1 MTDTNKC
8 GLSARIL
15 IILLAAGFCIMLFAS
30 LKARFQNPHLTVA
43 ARPQQGMPAG
53 EAGEDAQTVGKL
65 MRQVAENPQD
75 LGALIHLIEHLVT
88 AQNWDAAET
97 FAQRAVTMDVGNSK
111 PLYLLG
117 IIQHSQGRHKEAAE
131 ALEKVLKI
139 KDEASVRYSLGV
151 LYIYFL
157 EDPKR
162 GAEHLRAGLNDA
174 TASAELKAA
183 IKQELEKNPVPEEA
197 APAPAK
203 TDAKPDAKPD
213 AKADGKADK
222 KTDKKADKKAAK

>member
-8 GLSARIL
+8 GFSARIL
-15 IILLAAGFCIMLFAS
+15 IILLAAALTIMLFAS
-30 LKARFQNPHLTVA
+30 LKARIQNPHLTVA
-43 ARPQQGMPAG
+43 ARPQQGMAGG

-75 LGALIHLIEHLVT
+75 IGALIMIEHLVS

-131 ALEKVLKI
+131 ALERVVRI
-139 KDEASVRYSLGV
+139 KDEASARYSLGV

-162 GAEHLRAGLNDA
+162 GVEHLRAGLNAA
-174 TASAELKAA
+174 TASAELKAV
-183 IKQELEKNPVPEEA
+183 IQEELEKTPVPEEA
-197 APAPAK
+197 QPAPAK
-203 TDAKPDAKPD
+203 TDAKAAGKPADA
-213 AKADGKADK
+213 KADK
-222 KTDKKADKKAAK
+222 KTDKKAAK

>member
-8 GLSARIL
+8 GFSSRIL
-15 IILLAAGFCIMLFAS
+15 IILLAAAFCTMLVTS

-43 ARPQQGMPAG
+43 ARPQQGMAAG

-97 FAQRAVTMDVGNSK
+97 FAQRAVTMDVSNPK

-117 IIQHSQGRHKEAAE
+117 VIQHNQGRHKEAAE
-131 ALEKVLKI
+131 ALEQVVKI

-162 GAEHLRAGLNDA
+162 GAEHLRAGLTDA
-174 TASAELKAA
+174 TASEELKAA
-183 IKQELEKNPVPEEA
+183 IKQELEKVPAVEEA
-197 APAPAK
+197 QPAA
-203 TDAKPDAKPD
+203 AKPD
-213 AKADGKADK
+213 AKADAKADKKADK
-222 KTDKKADKKAAK
+222 KTDKKAAK

>member
-15 IILLAAGFCIMLFAS
+15 IILLAAAFCLMLFTS

-117 IIQHSQGRHKEAAE
+117 VIQHNQGRHKEAAE
-131 ALEKVLKI
+131 ALERVVKI

-162 GAEHLRAGLNDA
+162 GVEHLRAGLKDT
-174 TASAELKAA
+174 TASEELKVAMQ
-183 IKQELEKNPVPEEA
+183 QEIEKTPVPEEA
-197 APAPAK
+197 QPAPAK
-203 TDAKPDAKPD
+203 AD
-213 AKADGKADK
+213 AKADKKADK
-222 KTDKKADKKAAK
+222 KTDKKAAK

>member
-8 GLSARIL
+8 GFSARIL
-15 IILLAAGFCIMLFAS
+15 IILLAAALTIMLFAS
-30 LKARFQNPHLTVA
+30 LKARIQNPHLTVA
-43 ARPQQGMPAG
+43 ARPQQGMAGG

-75 LGALIHLIEHLVT
+75 IGALIHLIEHLVS

-117 IIQHSQGRHKEAAE
+117 VIQHNQGRHKEAAE
-131 ALEKVLKI
+131 ALERVVKI

-162 GAEHLRAGLNDA
+162 GVEHLRAGLNDA

-183 IKQELEKNPVPEEA
+183 IQQELEKTPMPEEA
-197 APAPAK
+197 QPAPAK
-203 TDAKPDAKPD
+203 TDAKAAGKPADAKV
-213 AKADGKADK
+213 
-222 KTDKKADKKAAK
+222 DKKADKKAAK

>member
-1 MTDTNKC
+1 MTDTKKGN
-8 GLSARIL
+8 LSARIL
-15 IILLAAGFCIMLFAS
+15 IVVLAVALAVMLGAS

-43 ARPQQGMPAG
+43 ARQQQGMPGG

-97 FAQRAVTMDVGNSK
+97 FAQRAVTMDVGNAK

-117 IIQHSQGRHKEAAE
+117 VIQHNQGRHKEAAE
-131 ALEKVLKI
+131 ALERVVKI

-174 TASAELKAA
+174 SASEELKAA
-183 IKQELEKNPVPEEA
+183 IKQELEKNPVAEEA
-197 APAPAK
+197 QPAAAK
-203 TDAKPDAKPD
+203 TDAKPDARAD
-213 AKADGKADK
+213 AKVDK
-222 KTDKKADKKAAK
+222 KSDKKADKKAAK

>member
-1 MTDTNKC
+1 MTDTKKGN
-8 GLSARIL
+8 LSARIL
-15 IILLAAGFCIMLFAS
+15 IIALAVALAVMLGAS

-43 ARPQQGMPAG
+43 ARQQQGMGGG

-97 FAQRAVTMDVGNSK
+97 FAQRAVTMDVSTPK

-117 IIQHSQGRHKEAAE
+117 VIQHNQGRHKEAAE
-131 ALEKVLKI
+131 ALEQVVKI

-162 GAEHLRAGLNDA
+162 GAEHLRAGLTDA
-174 TASAELKAA
+174 TASEELKAA
-183 IKQELEKNPVPEEA
+183 IKQELEKAPAVEEA
-197 APAPAK
+197 QPAAAK
-203 TDAKPDAKPD
+203 AD
-213 AKADGKADK
+213 AKAYKKADK
-222 KTDKKADKKAAK
+222 KTDKKAAKYAALFQHIT

>member
-1 MTDTNKC
+1 MTDTKKGN
-8 GLSARIL
+8 LSSRIL
-15 IILLAAGFCIMLFAS
+15 IIALAVALAVMLGAS

-43 ARPQQGMPAG
+43 ARQQQGMGGG

-75 LGALIHLIEHLVT
+75 LGALIHLIEHLVS

-117 IIQHSQGRHKEAAE
+117 VIQHNQGRHKEAAE
-131 ALEKVLKI
+131 ALERVVKI

-162 GAEHLRAGLNDA
+162 GVEHLRAGLNDA

-183 IKQELEKNPVPEEA
+183 IQQELEKTPMPEEA
-197 APAPAK
+197 QPAPAK
-203 TDAKPDAKPD
+203 TDAK
-213 AKADGKADK
+213 ADKKSDK
-222 KTDKKADKKAAK
+222 KTDKKAAK

>member
-8 GLSARIL
+8 GFSARIL
-15 IILLAAGFCIMLFAS
+15 IILLAAALTIMLFAS
-30 LKARFQNPHLTVA
+30 LKARIQNPHLTVA
-43 ARPQQGMPAG
+43 ARPQQGMAGG

-65 MRQVAENPQD
+65 MREVAENPQN
-75 LGALIHLIEHLVT
+75 LGALVHLIEHLVT

-97 FAQRAVTMDVGNSK
+97 FAQRAVTMDVSNPK

-117 IIQHSQGRHKEAAE
+117 VIQHNQGRNKEAAE
-131 ALEKVLKI
+131 SLERVVKI

-162 GAEHLRAGLNDA
+162 GVEHLRAGLNDA

-183 IKQELEKNPVPEEA
+183 IQQELEKTPMPEEA
-197 APAPAK
+197 QPAPAK
-203 TDAKPDAKPD
+203 TDAKAAGKPADA
-213 AKADGKADK
+213 
-222 KTDKKADKKAAK
+222 KADKKAAK

>member
-8 GLSARIL
+8 GFSARIL
-15 IILLAAGFCIMLFAS
+15 IILLAAAFAIMLFAS
-30 LKARFQNPHLTVA
+30 LKARIQNPHLTVA
-43 ARPQQGMPAG
+43 ARPQQGMAGG

-65 MRQVAENPQD
+65 MREVAENPQN
-75 LGALIHLIEHLVT
+75 LGALVHLIEHLVT

-97 FAQRAVTMDVGNSK
+97 FAQRAVTMDVSNPK

-117 IIQHSQGRHKEAAE
+117 VIQHNQGRNKEAAE
-131 ALEKVLKI
+131 SLERVVKI

-162 GAEHLRAGLNDA
+162 GVEHLRAGLNDA
-174 TASAELKAA
+174 TASAELKAV
-183 IKQELEKNPVPEEA
+183 IQEELEKTPVPEEA
-197 APAPAK
+197 QPAPAK
-203 TDAKPDAKPD
+203 TDAK
-213 AKADGKADK
+213 ADKKSDK
-222 KTDKKADKKAAK
+222 KTDKKAAK

>member
-8 GLSARIL
+8 GFSARIL
-15 IILLAAGFCIMLFAS
+15 IILLAAAFCIMLFAS
-30 LKARFQNPHLTVA
+30 LKARIQNPHLTVA
-43 ARPQQGMPAG
+43 ARPQQGMAG
-53 EAGEDAQTVGKL
+53 SEAGEDAQTVGKL

-75 LGALIHLIEHLVT
+75 IGALIHLIEHLVS

-117 IIQHSQGRHKEAAE
+117 VIQHNQGRHKEAAE
-131 ALEKVLKI
+131 ALERVVKI

-162 GAEHLRAGLNDA
+162 GVEHLRAGLNDA

-183 IKQELEKNPVPEEA
+183 IQQELEKTPMPEEA
-197 APAPAK
+197 QPAPAK
-203 TDAKPDAKPD
+203 TDAKAAGKPAD
-213 AKADGKADK
+213 AKA
-222 KTDKKADKKAAK
+222 DKKADKKAAK

>member
-8 GLSARIL
+8 GFSARIL
-15 IILLAAGFCIMLFAS
+15 IILLAAALTIMLFAS
-30 LKARFQNPHLTVA
+30 LKARIQNPHLTVA
-43 ARPQQGMPAG
+43 ARPQQGMAGG

-75 LGALIHLIEHLVT
+75 IGALIHLIEHLVT

-131 ALEKVLKI
+131 ALERVVKI

-162 GAEHLRAGLNDA
+162 GVEHLRAGLNDA
-174 TASAELKAA
+174 TASAELKAV
-183 IKQELEKNPVPEEA
+183 IQEELEKTPVPEEA
-197 APAPAK
+197 QPAPAK
-203 TDAKPDAKPD
+203 TDAKAAGKPADA
-213 AKADGKADK
+213 KADK
-222 KTDKKADKKAAK
+222 KTDKKAAK

>member
-15 IILLAAGFCIMLFAS
+15 IILLAAAFCIMLFAS

-43 ARPQQGMPAG
+43 ARPQQGMAGG

-97 FAQRAVTMDVGNSK
+97 FAQRAVTMDVSNPK

-131 ALEKVLKI
+131 ALEKVVNI

-162 GAEHLRAGLNDA
+162 GVDHLRAGLKDA
-174 TASAELKAA
+174 TASQELKAA
-183 IKQELEKNPVPEEA
+183 MQQELDKTPVVEEA
-197 APAPAK
+197 QPAAVKPDTKPDTKADGK
-203 TDAKPDAKPD
+203 TDA
-213 AKADGKADK
+213 KADK
-222 KTDKKADKKAAK
+222 KTDKKADRKAAK

>member
-8 GLSARIL
+8 GFSARIL
-15 IILLAAGFCIMLFAS
+15 IILLAAALTIMLFAS
-30 LKARFQNPHLTVA
+30 LKARIQNPHLTVA
-43 ARPQQGMPAG
+43 ARPQQGMAGG

-75 LGALIHLIEHLVT
+75 LGALIHLIEHLVS

-117 IIQHSQGRHKEAAE
+117 VIQHNQGRHKEAAE
-131 ALEKVLKI
+131 ALERVVKI

-162 GAEHLRAGLNDA
+162 GVEHLRAGLNDA

-183 IKQELEKNPVPEEA
+183 IQQELEKTPMPEEA
-197 APAPAK
+197 QPAPAK
-203 TDAKPDAKPD
+203 TDAK
-213 AKADGKADK
+213 ADKKSDK
-222 KTDKKADKKAAK
+222 KTDKKAAK

>member
-8 GLSARIL
+8 GFSARIL
-15 IILLAAGFCIMLFAS
+15 IILLAAAFTIMLFAS
-30 LKARFQNPHLTVA
+30 LKARIQNPHLTVA
-43 ARPQQGMPAG
+43 ARPQQGMAG
-53 EAGEDAQTVGKL
+53 SEAGEDAQTVGKL

-75 LGALIHLIEHLVT
+75 IGALIHLIEHLVS

-117 IIQHSQGRHKEAAE
+117 VIQHNQGRHKEAAE
-131 ALEKVLKI
+131 ALERVVKI

-162 GAEHLRAGLNDA
+162 GVEHLRAGLNDA

-183 IKQELEKNPVPEEA
+183 IQQELEKTPMPEEA
-197 APAPAK
+197 QPAPAK
-203 TDAKPDAKPD
+203 TDAK
-213 AKADGKADK
+213 ADKKSDK
-222 KTDKKADKKAAK
+222 KTDKKAAK

>member
-1 MTDTNKC
+1 MTDTKKGNI
-8 GLSARIL
+8 SARIL
-15 IILLAAGFCIMLFAS
+15 IIALAVALAVMLGAS

-43 ARPQQGMPAG
+43 ARQQQGMGGG

-97 FAQRAVTMDVGNSK
+97 FAQRAVTMDVSNPK

-117 IIQHSQGRHKEAAE
+117 VIQHNQGRHKEAAE
-131 ALEKVLKI
+131 ALEQVVKI

-157 EDPKR
+157 EDPKH
-162 GAEHLRAGLNDA
+162 GAEHLRAGLTDA
-174 TASAELKAA
+174 TASEELKAA
-183 IKQELEKNPVPEEA
+183 IKQELEKVPAVEEA
-197 APAPAK
+197 QPAAV
-203 TDAKPDAKPD
+203 KPD
-213 AKADGKADK
+213 AKADAKADKKADK
-222 KTDKKADKKAAK
+222 KTDKKAAK

>member
-8 GLSARIL
+8 GFSARIL
-15 IILLAAGFCIMLFAS
+15 IILLAAAFCIMLFAS
-30 LKARFQNPHLTVA
+30 LKARIQNPHLTVA
-43 ARPQQGMPAG
+43 ARPQQGMAG
-53 EAGEDAQTVGKL
+53 SEAGEDAQTVGKL

-75 LGALIHLIEHLVT
+75 IGALIHLIEHLVS

-117 IIQHSQGRHKEAAE
+117 VIQHNQGRHKEAAE
-131 ALEKVLKI
+131 ALERVVKI

-162 GAEHLRAGLNDA
+162 GVEHLLAGLKD
-174 TASAELKAA
+174 TAASKELMAA
-183 IKQELEKNPVPEEA
+183 MQQEIEKTPVPE
-197 APAPAK
+197 
-203 TDAKPDAKPD
+203 
-213 AKADGKADK
+213 
-222 KTDKKADKKAAK
+222 

>member
-8 GLSARIL
+8 GFSTRIL
-15 IILLAAGFCIMLFAS
+15 IILLAAALTIMLFAS
-30 LKARFQNPHLTVA
+30 LKARIQNPHLTVA
-43 ARPQQGMPAG
+43 ARPQQGMAGG

-75 LGALIHLIEHLVT
+75 IGALIHLIEHLVS

-117 IIQHSQGRHKEAAE
+117 VIQHNQGRHKEAAE
-131 ALEKVLKI
+131 ALERVVKI

-162 GAEHLRAGLNDA
+162 GVEHLRAGLNDA

-183 IKQELEKNPVPEEA
+183 IQQELEKTPMPEEA
-197 APAPAK
+197 QPAPAK
-203 TDAKPDAKPD
+203 TDAKAAGKPADA
-213 AKADGKADK
+213 
-222 KTDKKADKKAAK
+222 KADKKAAK

>member
-1 MTDTNKC
+1 MTDTKKNN
-8 GLSARIL
+8 LSARIL
-15 IILLAAGFCIMLFAS
+15 IILLAVALVLMLGVS

-43 ARPQQGMPAG
+43 ARQQSMPSG
-53 EAGEDAQTVGKL
+53 EGGEGAETVGKL

-97 FAQRAVTMDVGNSK
+97 FAQRAVTMDVSNPK

-117 IIQHSQGRHKEAAE
+117 VIQHNQGRHKEAAE
-131 ALEKVLKI
+131 ALEQVVKI

-162 GAEHLRAGLNDA
+162 GVEHLRAGLNDA

-183 IKQELEKNPVPEEA
+183 IQQELEKTPVPEEA
-197 APAPAK
+197 QPAPAK
-203 TDAKPDAKPD
+203 TDAKAAGKPAD
-213 AKADGKADK
+213 AKA
-222 KTDKKADKKAAK
+222 DKKADKKAAK

>member
-8 GLSARIL
+8 GFSTRIL
-15 IILLAAGFCIMLFAS
+15 IILLAAALTIMLFAS
-30 LKARFQNPHLTVA
+30 LKARIQNPHLTVA
-43 ARPQQGMPAG
+43 ARPQQGMAGG

-75 LGALIHLIEHLVT
+75 IGALIHLIEHLVS

-97 FAQRAVTMDVGNSK
+97 FAQRAVTLDVGNST

-117 IIQHSQGRHKEAAE
+117 VIQHNQGRHKEAAE
-131 ALEKVLKI
+131 ALERVVKI

-162 GAEHLRAGLNDA
+162 GVEHLRAGLNDA

-183 IKQELEKNPVPEEA
+183 IQQELEKTPMPEEA
-197 APAPAK
+197 QPAPAK
-203 TDAKPDAKPD
+203 TDAK
-213 AKADGKADK
+213 ADKKSDK
-222 KTDKKADKKAAK
+222 KTDKKAAK

>member
-15 IILLAAGFCIMLFAS
+15 IILLAAAFCIMLFAS

-43 ARPQQGMPAG
+43 ARPQQGMAAG
-53 EAGEDAQTVGKL
+53 EAGEDSQTVGKL

-117 IIQHSQGRHKEAAE
+117 VIQHNQGRHKEAAE
-131 ALEKVLKI
+131 ALERVVKI

-157 EDPKR
+157 EDTKH
-162 GAEHLRAGLNDA
+162 GAEHLRAGLNDP
-174 TASAELKAA
+174 TASEELKAA
-183 IKQELEKNPVPEEA
+183 IKQELEKNPVPEA

-203 TDAKPDAKPD
+203 TDAKADA
-213 AKADGKADK
+213 KADK
-222 KTDKKADKKAAK
+222 KTDQKADKKADKKAAK

>member
-8 GLSARIL
+8 GFSARIL
-15 IILLAAGFCIMLFAS
+15 IILLAAALTIMLFAS
-30 LKARFQNPHLTVA
+30 LKARIQNPHLTVA
-43 ARPQQGMPAG
+43 ARPQQGMAGG

-75 LGALIHLIEHLVT
+75 IGALIHLIEHLVT

-117 IIQHSQGRHKEAAE
+117 VIQHNQGRHKEAAE
-131 ALEKVLKI
+131 ALERVVKI
-139 KDEASVRYSLGV
+139 KDEASARYSLGV

-162 GAEHLRAGLNDA
+162 GVEHLRAGLNAA
-174 TASAELKAA
+174 TASAELKAV
-183 IKQELEKNPVPEEA
+183 IQEELEKTPVPEEA
-197 APAPAK
+197 QPAPAK
-203 TDAKPDAKPD
+203 TDVKAAGKPADA
-213 AKADGKADK
+213 KADK
-222 KTDKKADKKAAK
+222 KTDKKAAK

>member
-8 GLSARIL
+8 GFSARIL
-15 IILLAAGFCIMLFAS
+15 IILLAAALTIMLFAS
-30 LKARFQNPHLTVA
+30 LKARIQNPHLTVA
-43 ARPQQGMPAG
+43 ARPQQGLGGG

-75 LGALIHLIEHLVT
+75 ISALIHLIEHLVT

-97 FAQRAVTMDVGNSK
+97 FAQRAVTMDVSNPK

-117 IIQHSQGRHKEAAE
+117 VIQHNQGRNKEAAE
-131 ALEKVLKI
+131 SLERVVKI

-162 GAEHLRAGLNDA
+162 GVEHLRAGLKDT
-174 TASAELKAA
+174 TASEELKVAMQ
-183 IKQELEKNPVPEEA
+183 QEIEKNPVQEEA
-197 APAPAK
+197 QPAPAK
-203 TDAKPDAKPD
+203 AD
-213 AKADGKADK
+213 AKADKKADK
-222 KTDKKADKKAAK
+222 KTDKKAAK

>member
-8 GLSARIL
+8 GFSARIL
-15 IILLAAGFCIMLFAS
+15 IILLAAAFTVMLFAS
-30 LKARFQNPHLTVA
+30 LKARIQNPHLTVA
-43 ARPQQGMPAG
+43 ARPQQGMAGG

-65 MRQVAENPQD
+65 MREVAENPQD
-75 LGALIHLIEHLVT
+75 LGALVHLIEHLVT

-97 FAQRAVTMDVGNSK
+97 FAQRAVTMDVSIPI

-117 IIQHSQGRHKEAAE
+117 VIQHNQGRNKEAAE
-131 ALEKVLKI
+131 SLERVVKI

-162 GAEHLRAGLNDA
+162 GVEHLRAGLSDA

-183 IKQELEKNPVPEEA
+183 IQQELEKTPMPEEA
-197 APAPAK
+197 QPAPAK
-203 TDAKPDAKPD
+203 TDAKAAGKPADA
-213 AKADGKADK
+213 
-222 KTDKKADKKAAK
+222 KADKKAAK